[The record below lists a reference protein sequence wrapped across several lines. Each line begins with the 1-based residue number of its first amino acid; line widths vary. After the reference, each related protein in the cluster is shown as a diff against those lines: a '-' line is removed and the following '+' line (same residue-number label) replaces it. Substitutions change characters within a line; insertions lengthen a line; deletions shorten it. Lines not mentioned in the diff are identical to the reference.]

1 MKNKQDLNKMKKAFF
16 KVPNRVFDIGLS
28 ATAIGVYAYLIK
40 MPEDFNPSI
49 GVIAKSLFLSKTT
62 VVKYMKELKDR
73 NLITCIQPGGT
84 NLITKYQLNRPD
96 IWK

>member
-16 KVPNRVFDIGLS
+16 KMPNKVFDIGLS
-28 ATAIGVYAYLIK
+28 ATAVGLYAYLIK
-40 MPEDFNPSI
+40 MPEDFNPSV
-49 GVIAKSLFLSKTT
+49 GVMANSLNISKPT
-62 VVKYMKELKDR
+62 VIKYMKELQNR

-96 IWK
+96 VWK